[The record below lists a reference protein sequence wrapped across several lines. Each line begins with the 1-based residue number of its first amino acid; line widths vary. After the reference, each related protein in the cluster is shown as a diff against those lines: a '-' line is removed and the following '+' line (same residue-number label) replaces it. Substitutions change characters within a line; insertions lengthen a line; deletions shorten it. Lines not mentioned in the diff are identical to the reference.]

1 MRAPAPQLPISP
13 LAGEI
18 SHLPLPGLSS
28 GNPMSGTTW
37 SKFFWSD
44 WESDPNLR
52 LCSLAAQG
60 LWMRMLCIAAAH
72 EPVGYVAI
80 AGKGLEEAALAR
92 LAGCTEMELGCLLA
106 ELEQNRVF
114 SRDRH
119 GRIYSRRMIADA
131 RKARVVRRN
140 GLKGGNPSLSK
151 ERAFSRLDK
160 RRVKSGDKGEDKPQS
175 PESKNPESNNPIA
188 ENALAFSSRAAAPR
202 QKNEKLFSGRS
213 AGQNWHRRK
222 THVDAANAII
232 EEINDRSRI
241 AAGGESAGRD
251 VQLLPAIRAR

>member
-1 MRAPAPQLPISP
+1 
-13 LAGEI
+13 
-18 SHLPLPGLSS
+18 
-28 GNPMSGTTW
+28 MSGTIW

-92 LAGCTEMELGCLLA
+92 LAGCAEAELGALLG

-114 SRDRH
+114 SRDRY

-131 RKARVVRRN
+131 RKARAARKN

-151 ERAFSRLDK
+151 ERVFPPSDK
-160 RRVKSGDKGEDKPQS
+160 RRARARDKAGDKTQS
-175 PESKNPESNNPIA
+175 PDSQSPGSIDPSG
-188 ENALAFSSRAAAPR
+188 ENAPAFSSPASRDRNGKASSGQR
-202 QKNEKLFSGRS
+202 TEQKW
-213 AGQNWHRRK
+213 QRRR

-241 AAGGESAGRD
+241 AAGGEGAGRD
-251 VQLLPAIRAR
+251 VFLLPAIRAG

>member
-1 MRAPAPQLPISP
+1 
-13 LAGEI
+13 
-18 SHLPLPGLSS
+18 
-28 GNPMSGTTW
+28 MSGTIW

-44 WESDPNLR
+44 WESEPNLR

-60 LWMRMLCIAAAH
+60 LWMRLLCIAAAH

-80 AGKGLEEAALAR
+80 AGKGLDDAALAR
-92 LAGCTEMELGCLLA
+92 LAGSAEA
-106 ELEQNRVF
+106 ELAALLGELEGNRVF

-119 GRIYSRRMIADA
+119 GRIYSRRMIADG
-131 RKARVVRRN
+131 RKARVARKN

-151 ERAFSRLDK
+151 ERTIRPPDK
-160 RRVKSGDKGEDKPQS
+160 RRARAGDKPQS
-175 PESKNPESNNPIA
+175 PEATSPESNCPASQNPTGEKA
-188 ENALAFSSRAAAPR
+188 PAFSSPEKAAAFASR
-202 QKNEKLFSGRS
+202 ERSEKASSGRPG
-213 AGQNWHRRK
+213 APGQKWQRRK

-251 VQLLPAIRAR
+251 VQLLPAIRLG

>member
-1 MRAPAPQLPISP
+1 
-13 LAGEI
+13 
-18 SHLPLPGLSS
+18 
-28 GNPMSGTTW
+28 MSGTIW

-80 AGKGLEEAALAR
+80 AGKGLEEVALAR
-92 LAGCTEMELGCLLA
+92 LAGCAEAELGALLG
-106 ELEQNRVF
+106 ELEGNRVF

-131 RKARVVRRN
+131 RKARLARRN
-140 GLKGGNPSLSK
+140 GLKGGNPSLSR
-151 ERAFSRLDK
+151 ERAFSPSDK
-160 RRVKSGDKGEDKPQS
+160 RRPRAGDKAGHKTQS
-175 PESKNPESNNPIA
+175 PDSQSPQAIDPSGEKAP
-188 ENALAFSSRAAAPR
+188 AFSSRASRDRNGKAPSGPTGR
-202 QKNEKLFSGRS
+202 EKW
-213 AGQNWHRRK
+213 QRRK

-251 VQLLPAIRAR
+251 VFLLPAIRAG

>member
-1 MRAPAPQLPISP
+1 
-13 LAGEI
+13 
-18 SHLPLPGLSS
+18 
-28 GNPMSGTTW
+28 MSGTIW

-60 LWMRMLCIAAAH
+60 LWMRMLCIAASH
-72 EPVGYVAI
+72 EPIGYVAI
-80 AGKGLEEAALAR
+80 AGKGLEAAALAR
-92 LAGCTEMELGCLLA
+92 LAGCAEAELGALLG

-119 GRIYSRRMIADA
+119 GRIYSRRMVADA
-131 RKARVVRRN
+131 RKARLARRN

-151 ERAFSRLDK
+151 ERTFSPSDK
-160 RRVKSGDKGEDKPQS
+160 RRARAGDKRQDRPQS
-175 PESKNPESNNPIA
+175 PEAMNPEATIPTGESAP
-188 ENALAFSSRAAAPR
+188 AFSPRTKAAAFASR
-202 QKNEKLFSGRS
+202 NKKAFSGHSSTPQR
-213 AGQNWHRRK
+213 HRRK

-241 AAGGESAGRD
+241 AAGGESLGRD
-251 VQLLPAIRAR
+251 VQLLPAIRAG

>member
-1 MRAPAPQLPISP
+1 
-13 LAGEI
+13 
-18 SHLPLPGLSS
+18 
-28 GNPMSGTTW
+28 MSGTVW
-37 SKFFWSD
+37 SRFFWSD

-72 EPVGYVAI
+72 QPVGYVAI
-80 AGKGLEEAALAR
+80 AGKGLDESALAR
-92 LAGCTEMELGCLLA
+92 LAGCSEAELAALLA
-106 ELEQNRVF
+106 ELEQNGVF
-114 SRDRH
+114 SRDRQ

-131 RKARVVRRN
+131 RKARAARRN

-151 ERAFSRLDK
+151 ESAFSPSDK
-160 RRVKSGDKGEDKPQS
+160 PWVKAEDKGEDKPQS
-175 PESKNPESNNPIA
+175 PEAKSPESKNPIA
-188 ENALAFSSRAAAPR
+188 IDPSGENALAFSSRAAAPR
-202 QKNEKLFSGRS
+202 QKNEKSVSGRS
-213 AGQNWHRRK
+213 DGAGQNWQRRK

-241 AAGGESAGRD
+241 AAGGEGAGRD

>member
-1 MRAPAPQLPISP
+1 MPRHRALR
-13 LAGEI
+13 
-18 SHLPLPGLSS
+18 
-28 GNPMSGTTW
+28 MSGTVW
-37 SKFFWSD
+37 SRFFWSD

-80 AGKGLEEAALAR
+80 AGKGLDEAALAR
-92 LAGCTEMELGCLLA
+92 LAGCVETELGRLLA

-119 GRIYSRRMIADA
+119 DRIYSRRMIADA
-131 RKARVVRRN
+131 RKARAARRN
-140 GLKGGNPSLSK
+140 GAKGGNPSLSK

-160 RRVKSGDKGEDKPQS
+160 GWVKPGDKREDKPQS
-175 PESKNPESNNPIA
+175 PEAMNPQAMDPSE
-188 ENALAFSSRAAAPR
+188 ENALAFSSRAPAPR
-202 QKNEKLFSGRS
+202 EKNAKAFSGRS

-251 VQLLPAIRAR
+251 VQLLPAIRPR

>member
-1 MRAPAPQLPISP
+1 
-13 LAGEI
+13 
-18 SHLPLPGLSS
+18 
-28 GNPMSGTTW
+28 MSGTIW

-72 EPVGYVAI
+72 EPIGYVAI
-80 AGKGLEEAALAR
+80 AGKGLEDAALAR
-92 LAGCTEMELGCLLA
+92 LAGCPQAELGALLG
-106 ELEQNRVF
+106 ELEGNRVF
-114 SRDRH
+114 SRDRQ

-131 RKARVVRRN
+131 RKARLARRN

-151 ERAFSRLDK
+151 ERAISPSDK
-160 RRVKSGDKGEDKPQS
+160 RRARAVDKPGDKPQS
-175 PESKNPESNNPIA
+175 PHSQSPPAIDPTGEKAP
-188 ENALAFSSRAAAPR
+188 AFSSPSKASAFASRDGKTSSGSG
-202 QKNEKLFSGRS
+202 QKW
-213 AGQNWHRRK
+213 QRRK

-241 AAGGESAGRD
+241 AAGGEGAGRD
-251 VQLLPAIRAR
+251 VQLLPAIRAG

>member
-1 MRAPAPQLPISP
+1 
-13 LAGEI
+13 
-18 SHLPLPGLSS
+18 
-28 GNPMSGTTW
+28 MSGTVW
-37 SKFFWSD
+37 SRFFWSD

-60 LWMRMLCIAAAH
+60 LWMRMLCVAAAH

-80 AGKGLEEAALAR
+80 AGKGLDEAALAR
-92 LAGCTEMELGCLLA
+92 LAGCAETELGLLLA

-131 RKARVVRRN
+131 RKARAARRN

-151 ERAFSRLDK
+151 ERFFSPSDK
-160 RRVKSGDKGEDKPQS
+160 RRVKGGDKAEDKPQS
-175 PESKNPESNNPIA
+175 PESQSLESMNPQAIDPSG
-188 ENALAFSSRAAAPR
+188 ENALAFSPRIAAPR
-202 QKNEKLFSGRS
+202 EKNGKSSSGRS
-213 AGQNWHRRK
+213 AGQNWHRRR

-241 AAGGESAGRD
+241 AAGGESTGRD
-251 VQLLPAIRAR
+251 VQLLPAIRTG

>member
-1 MRAPAPQLPISP
+1 
-13 LAGEI
+13 
-18 SHLPLPGLSS
+18 
-28 GNPMSGTTW
+28 MSGTIW

-60 LWMRMLCIAAAH
+60 LWMRMLCIAASH

-92 LAGCTEMELGCLLA
+92 LAACPETELGALLA
-106 ELEQNRVF
+106 ELEGNRVF

-131 RKARVVRRN
+131 RKARAARKN

-151 ERAFSRLDK
+151 ERAFPPSDK
-160 RRVKSGDKGEDKPQS
+160 RRARPGDKGEDKPQS
-175 PESKNPESNNPIA
+175 PDSQSPQAIDPSR
-188 ENALAFSSRAAAPR
+188 ENAPAFSSPASRGRNGKAPSGQPPE
-202 QKNEKLFSGRS
+202 QKW
-213 AGQNWHRRK
+213 QRRR

-241 AAGGESAGRD
+241 AAGGEGAGRD
-251 VQLLPAIRAR
+251 VFLLPAIRAR

>member
-1 MRAPAPQLPISP
+1 
-13 LAGEI
+13 
-18 SHLPLPGLSS
+18 
-28 GNPMSGTTW
+28 MSGTVW

-80 AGKGLEEAALAR
+80 AGKRLDEAALAR
-92 LAGCTEMELGCLLA
+92 LAGCAENELGMLLS

-119 GRIYSRRMIADA
+119 GRIFSRRMTADA
-131 RKARVVRRN
+131 RKARVARRN
-140 GLKGGNPSLSK
+140 GLRGGSPSLSK
-151 ERAFSRLDK
+151 ERVFSPSDKGGVKAGDK
-160 RRVKSGDKGEDKPQS
+160 RGDKPQS
-175 PESKNPESNNPIA
+175 PEAMNPETRIPTGEKA
-188 ENALAFSSRAAAPR
+188 AAFSPRASRSRNGKAVPGRDAAPGP
-202 QKNEKLFSGRS
+202 K
-213 AGQNWHRRK
+213 WHRRK
-222 THVDAANAII
+222 THVDAANKII

-251 VQLLPAIRAR
+251 VQLLPAIRPR

>member
-1 MRAPAPQLPISP
+1 
-13 LAGEI
+13 
-18 SHLPLPGLSS
+18 
-28 GNPMSGTTW
+28 MSGTIW

-44 WESDPNLR
+44 WEADPNLR

-72 EPVGYVAI
+72 EPIGYVAI
-80 AGKGLEEAALAR
+80 AGKGLDEAALAR
-92 LAGCTEMELGCLLA
+92 LAGCAEAELGALLC

-131 RKARVVRRN
+131 RKARAARRN

-151 ERAFSRLDK
+151 ERANSPSDK
-160 RRVKSGDKGEDKPQS
+160 RRARAGDKGKDKAQSPDSQNPEAQS
-175 PESKNPESNNPIA
+175 PEYPRG
-188 ENALAFSSRAAAPR
+188 ENAPAFSPLVAAARDRNGKASSGPVTAPG
-202 QKNEKLFSGRS
+202 QKW
-213 AGQNWHRRK
+213 QRRK

-241 AAGGESAGRD
+241 AAGDEGARRD
-251 VQLLPAIRAR
+251 VQLLPAIRAG

>member
-1 MRAPAPQLPISP
+1 
-13 LAGEI
+13 
-18 SHLPLPGLSS
+18 
-28 GNPMSGTTW
+28 MSGTIW

-92 LAGCTEMELGCLLA
+92 LAGCAETELGALLG

-119 GRIYSRRMIADA
+119 GRIYSRRMTADA
-131 RKARVVRRN
+131 RKARAARRN

-151 ERAFSRLDK
+151 ERAFSPSDK
-160 RRVKSGDKGEDKPQS
+160 RRARARDKAGDKTQS
-175 PESKNPESNNPIA
+175 PDSQSPQAIDPSI
-188 ENALAFSSRAAAPR
+188 ENAPAFSSSASRDRNGKAPSGPGR
-202 QKNEKLFSGRS
+202 PEQKW
-213 AGQNWHRRK
+213 QRRR

-241 AAGGESAGRD
+241 AAGGEGAGRD
-251 VQLLPAIRAR
+251 VFLLPAIRAG

>member
-1 MRAPAPQLPISP
+1 
-13 LAGEI
+13 
-18 SHLPLPGLSS
+18 
-28 GNPMSGTTW
+28 MSGTIW

-72 EPVGYVAI
+72 EPIGYVAI
-80 AGKGLEEAALAR
+80 AGKGLEETALAR
-92 LAGCTEMELGCLLA
+92 LAGCAQTELGALLG

-131 RKARVVRRN
+131 RKARAARRN

-151 ERAFSRLDK
+151 ERAFPPSDK
-160 RRVKSGDKGEDKPQS
+160 RRARAGDKVGDKPQS
-175 PESKNPESNNPIA
+175 PDSQSPQAIDPSGEKA
-188 ENALAFSSRAAAPR
+188 HAFSSPASRGRNGKAS
-202 QKNEKLFSGRS
+202 SGQPARPERKW
-213 AGQNWHRRK
+213 QRRR

-241 AAGGESAGRD
+241 AAGGEGPGRD
-251 VQLLPAIRAR
+251 VFLLPPIRAG

>member
-1 MRAPAPQLPISP
+1 
-13 LAGEI
+13 
-18 SHLPLPGLSS
+18 
-28 GNPMSGTTW
+28 MSGTIW

-72 EPVGYVAI
+72 EPIGYVAI

-92 LAGCTEMELGCLLA
+92 LAGCAEAELGALLA
-106 ELEQNRVF
+106 ELEGNRVF

-131 RKARVVRRN
+131 RKARAARKN

-151 ERAFSRLDK
+151 ERAFSPSDK
-160 RRVKSGDKGEDKPQS
+160 RRARAGDKAGDKPQS
-175 PESKNPESNNPIA
+175 PDSQSPQAQSPSR
-188 ENALAFSSRAAAPR
+188 ENAPAFSASRDRNGKAPPGHPGR
-202 QKNEKLFSGRS
+202 PEQKW
-213 AGQNWHRRK
+213 QRRR

-241 AAGGESAGRD
+241 AAGDESAGRD
-251 VQLLPAIRAR
+251 VFLLPAIRAG

>member
-1 MRAPAPQLPISP
+1 
-13 LAGEI
+13 
-18 SHLPLPGLSS
+18 
-28 GNPMSGTTW
+28 MSGTVW

-80 AGKGLEEAALAR
+80 GGKGLDEAALAR
-92 LAGCTEMELGCLLA
+92 LAGCAEAELGALLS
-106 ELEQNRVF
+106 ELEHNRVF

-119 GRIYSRRMIADA
+119 DRIYSRRMVADA
-131 RKARVVRRN
+131 RKARVARRN
-140 GLKGGNPSLSK
+140 GLKGGSPSLSK
-151 ERAFSRLDK
+151 ERAFSPLDK
-160 RRVKSGDKGEDKPQS
+160 GGVKAGDKRGDKPQS
-175 PESKNPESNNPIA
+175 PESNYPDSQSPTGEKA
-188 ENALAFSSRAAAPR
+188 AAFSPPAKAAAFASR
-202 QKNEKLFSGRS
+202 DEKASSGRTF
-213 AGQNWHRRK
+213 APGVKWHRRK

-251 VQLLPAIRAR
+251 VQLLPAIRPR

>member
-1 MRAPAPQLPISP
+1 
-13 LAGEI
+13 
-18 SHLPLPGLSS
+18 
-28 GNPMSGTTW
+28 MSGTIW

-80 AGKGLEEAALAR
+80 AGKGLEEVALAR
-92 LAGCTEMELGCLLA
+92 LAGCAEAELGALLG
-106 ELEQNRVF
+106 ELEGNRVF

-131 RKARVVRRN
+131 RKARLARRN
-140 GLKGGNPSLSK
+140 GLKGGNPSLSR
-151 ERAFSRLDK
+151 ERAFSPSDK
-160 RRVKSGDKGEDKPQS
+160 RRARAGDKAGDKTQS
-175 PESKNPESNNPIA
+175 PDSQSPRSMSPQAIDPSGEKAP
-188 ENALAFSSRAAAPR
+188 AFSSRASRDKNGKAPSGQPDR
-202 QKNEKLFSGRS
+202 PEQKW
-213 AGQNWHRRK
+213 QRRR

-241 AAGGESAGRD
+241 AAGGEGAGRD
-251 VQLLPAIRAR
+251 VFLLPAIRAG

>member
-1 MRAPAPQLPISP
+1 
-13 LAGEI
+13 
-18 SHLPLPGLSS
+18 
-28 GNPMSGTTW
+28 MSGTIW

-92 LAGCTEMELGCLLA
+92 LAGCAEADLGALLG
-106 ELEQNRVF
+106 ELELNRVF

-131 RKARVVRRN
+131 RKARLARKN

-151 ERAFSRLDK
+151 ERAFSPPDK
-160 RRVKSGDKGEDKPQS
+160 RRARARDKASDKPQS
-175 PESKNPESNNPIA
+175 PDSQSPQAIDPSR
-188 ENALAFSSRAAAPR
+188 ENAPAFSSPASRDRNGKAPPGQR
-202 QKNEKLFSGRS
+202 TEQKW
-213 AGQNWHRRK
+213 QRRR

-232 EEINDRSRI
+232 EEINDRSGI

-251 VQLLPAIRAR
+251 VFLLPAIRAG

>member
-1 MRAPAPQLPISP
+1 
-13 LAGEI
+13 
-18 SHLPLPGLSS
+18 
-28 GNPMSGTTW
+28 MSGTIW

-72 EPVGYVAI
+72 EPIGYVAI
-80 AGKGLEEAALAR
+80 AGKGLDEAALAR
-92 LAGCTEMELGCLLA
+92 LAGCAETELGALLA
-106 ELEQNRVF
+106 ELEGNRVF

-131 RKARVVRRN
+131 RKARAARKN

-151 ERAFSRLDK
+151 ERVFSPSDK
-160 RRVKSGDKGEDKPQS
+160 RRARAGDKAQHKPQS
-175 PESKNPESNNPIA
+175 PDSQNPDSHSPNSHSPQAIDPSGEKAP
-188 ENALAFSSRAAAPR
+188 AFSCPASPDKTGKAA
-202 QKNEKLFSGRS
+202 SGS
-213 AGQNWHRRK
+213 VAGQKWQRRG
-222 THVDAANAII
+222 THVDAANKII

-241 AAGGESAGRD
+241 AAGGEGAGRD
-251 VQLLPAIRAR
+251 VFLLPAIRAG

>member
-1 MRAPAPQLPISP
+1 
-13 LAGEI
+13 
-18 SHLPLPGLSS
+18 
-28 GNPMSGTTW
+28 MSGTIW

-44 WESDPNLR
+44 WEADPNLR

-72 EPVGYVAI
+72 EPIGYVAI
-80 AGKGLEEAALAR
+80 AGKGLDEAALAR
-92 LAGCTEMELGCLLA
+92 LAGCASIELGALLG
-106 ELEQNRVF
+106 ELESNRVF

-131 RKARVVRRN
+131 RKARAARRN

-151 ERAFSRLDK
+151 ERTIPPSDK
-160 RRVKSGDKGEDKPQS
+160 RRARAGDKAGDKPQS
-175 PESKNPESNNPIA
+175 PESQSPVSQYPKG
-188 ENALAFSSRAAAPR
+188 ENAPAFSPVVAAARGRNGKASSGPAMAPG
-202 QKNEKLFSGRS
+202 QKW
-213 AGQNWHRRK
+213 QRRK

-241 AAGGESAGRD
+241 AAGDEGARRD
-251 VQLLPAIRAR
+251 VQLLPAIRAG

>member
-1 MRAPAPQLPISP
+1 
-13 LAGEI
+13 
-18 SHLPLPGLSS
+18 
-28 GNPMSGTTW
+28 MSGTIW

-80 AGKGLEEAALAR
+80 AGKGLDEAALAR
-92 LAGCTEMELGCLLA
+92 LAGCAEAELGALLG
-106 ELEQNRVF
+106 ELEGNRVF

-131 RKARVVRRN
+131 RKARAARKN

-151 ERAFSRLDK
+151 DKAFSRSDK
-160 RRVKSGDKGEDKPQS
+160 ARAKAVDKAGDKPQS
-175 PESKNPESNNPIA
+175 PDSQTPRTRIPSEEKA
-188 ENALAFSSRAAAPR
+188 AAFSPLAKASAFASRDKSER
-202 QKNEKLFSGRS
+202 VVSGRAS
-213 AGQNWHRRK
+213 EPGQKWHRRK

-251 VQLLPAIRAR
+251 VFLLPAIRAG

>member
-1 MRAPAPQLPISP
+1 
-13 LAGEI
+13 
-18 SHLPLPGLSS
+18 
-28 GNPMSGTTW
+28 MSGTIW

-72 EPVGYVAI
+72 EPIGYVAI
-80 AGKGLEEAALAR
+80 AGKGLEETALAR
-92 LAGCTEMELGCLLA
+92 LAGCAETELGALLA
-106 ELEQNRVF
+106 ELEGNRVF

-131 RKARVVRRN
+131 RKARAARKN

-151 ERAFSRLDK
+151 ERAFPPSDK
-160 RRVKSGDKGEDKPQS
+160 RRARAGDKVGDKPQS
-175 PESKNPESNNPIA
+175 PDSQSPQSIDPPGEKA
-188 ENALAFSSRAAAPR
+188 HAFSSPASRDRNGKAS
-202 QKNEKLFSGRS
+202 SGQPARPERKW
-213 AGQNWHRRK
+213 QRRR

-241 AAGGESAGRD
+241 AAGGEGAGRD
-251 VQLLPAIRAR
+251 VFLLPAIRAG

>member
-1 MRAPAPQLPISP
+1 
-13 LAGEI
+13 
-18 SHLPLPGLSS
+18 
-28 GNPMSGTTW
+28 MSGTIW

-60 LWMRMLCIAAAH
+60 LWMRMLCIAAGH

-80 AGKGLEEAALAR
+80 AGKGLDEAALAR
-92 LAGCTEMELGCLLA
+92 LAGCAQVELGALIA
-106 ELEQNRVF
+106 ELEGNSVF

-131 RKARVVRRN
+131 RKARLARRN
-140 GLKGGNPSLSK
+140 GLKGGNPSLSGQK
-151 ERAFSRLDK
+151 VFSA
-160 RRVKSGDKGEDKPQS
+160 SDKGRIKAADKPDDKPQS
-175 PESKNPESNNPIA
+175 PEATSPVSQSPRTRIPSQEKA
-188 ENALAFSSRAAAPR
+188 AAFSRPSAASRE
-202 QKNEKLFSGRS
+202 KNGKAFSGS
-213 AGQNWHRRK
+213 GQKWPRRK

-241 AAGGESAGRD
+241 ATGGESAGRD
-251 VQLLPAIRAR
+251 VFLLPAIRAG

>member
-1 MRAPAPQLPISP
+1 
-13 LAGEI
+13 
-18 SHLPLPGLSS
+18 
-28 GNPMSGTTW
+28 MSGTIW

-72 EPVGYVAI
+72 EPIGYVAI

-92 LAGCTEMELGCLLA
+92 LAGCAEMELGALLG
-106 ELEQNRVF
+106 ELEGNRVF

-131 RKARVVRRN
+131 RKARAARKN

-151 ERAFSRLDK
+151 ERAFSPPDK
-160 RRVKSGDKGEDKPQS
+160 RRARVRDKAGDKPQS
-175 PESKNPESNNPIA
+175 PDSQSPQPIDPTGEKA
-188 ENALAFSSRAAAPR
+188 QAFSSPASRDRNGKASSGQRPE
-202 QKNEKLFSGRS
+202 QKW
-213 AGQNWHRRK
+213 QRRR

-241 AAGGESAGRD
+241 ATGGEGAGRD
-251 VQLLPAIRAR
+251 VFLLPAIRSG

>member
-1 MRAPAPQLPISP
+1 
-13 LAGEI
+13 
-18 SHLPLPGLSS
+18 
-28 GNPMSGTTW
+28 MSGTIW

-72 EPVGYVAI
+72 EPIGYVAI
-80 AGKGLEEAALAR
+80 AGKGLDEAALAR
-92 LAGCTEMELGCLLA
+92 LAGCAETELGALLG

-119 GRIYSRRMIADA
+119 GRIYSRRMTTDA
-131 RKARVVRRN
+131 RKARAARKN

-151 ERAFSRLDK
+151 ERVFPPSDK
-160 RRVKSGDKGEDKPQS
+160 RRARAGDKGGDKPQS
-175 PESKNPESNNPIA
+175 PDSQSPQAIDPSR
-188 ENALAFSSRAAAPR
+188 ENAPAFSLPASRDRNAKASSGQRPE
-202 QKNEKLFSGRS
+202 QKWRG
-213 AGQNWHRRK
+213 RK

-241 AAGGESAGRD
+241 AAGGEGAGRD
-251 VQLLPAIRAR
+251 VFLLPAIRAGRR

>member
-1 MRAPAPQLPISP
+1 MPRHGPIF
-13 LAGEI
+13 
-18 SHLPLPGLSS
+18 
-28 GNPMSGTTW
+28 MSGTIW

-72 EPVGYVAI
+72 EPLGYVAI
-80 AGKGLEEAALAR
+80 AGKGLDEAALAR
-92 LAGCTEMELGCLLA
+92 LAGCAEAELGALLA
-106 ELEQNRVF
+106 ELEGNRVF

-131 RKARVVRRN
+131 RKARLARRN

-151 ERAFSRLDK
+151 ERAFSPSDK
-160 RRVKSGDKGEDKPQS
+160 RRARARDKAEHKTQS
-175 PESKNPESNNPIA
+175 PDSQSPNSQSPRAIHPSGEKAP
-188 ENALAFSSRAAAPR
+188 AFSCPASPDKIGKAS
-202 QKNEKLFSGRS
+202 SGS
-213 AGQNWHRRK
+213 VAGQKWHRRR
-222 THVDAANAII
+222 THVDAANKII

-241 AAGGESAGRD
+241 AAGGEGAGRD
-251 VQLLPAIRAR
+251 VFLLPAIRAG

>member
-1 MRAPAPQLPISP
+1 
-13 LAGEI
+13 
-18 SHLPLPGLSS
+18 
-28 GNPMSGTTW
+28 MSGTIW

-80 AGKGLEEAALAR
+80 AGKGLDEASLAR
-92 LAGCTEMELGCLLA
+92 LAGCGTGELGALLG
-106 ELEQNRVF
+106 ELESNRVF

-119 GRIYSRRMIADA
+119 GRIYSRRLIADA
-131 RKARVVRRN
+131 RKARVARRN

-151 ERAFSRLDK
+151 EKTIPPSDK
-160 RRVKSGDKGEDKPQS
+160 RRARAGDKPEDRPQS
-175 PESKNPESNNPIA
+175 PQAKSPQDQSPTGEKAP
-188 ENALAFSSRAAAPR
+188 AFSSRVPASRDRTDKARSGQATAPAP
-202 QKNEKLFSGRS
+202 K
-213 AGQNWHRRK
+213 WHRRK

-251 VQLLPAIRAR
+251 VLMLPAIRAR

>member
-1 MRAPAPQLPISP
+1 
-13 LAGEI
+13 
-18 SHLPLPGLSS
+18 
-28 GNPMSGTTW
+28 MSGTIW

-72 EPVGYVAI
+72 EPIGYVAI
-80 AGKGLEEAALAR
+80 AGKGLDETALAR
-92 LAGCTEMELGCLLA
+92 LAGCAEAELGALLS
-106 ELEQNRVF
+106 ELGGNRVF

-131 RKARVVRRN
+131 RKARAARKN

-151 ERAFSRLDK
+151 ERAFSPSDK
-160 RRVKSGDKGEDKPQS
+160 RRTRAGEKADDKTQS
-175 PESKNPESNNPIA
+175 PDSQSPQAIDPTG
-188 ENALAFSSRAAAPR
+188 ENAPAFSSSASGDRNGKAVLDRPAAPG
-202 QKNEKLFSGRS
+202 QKWRG
-213 AGQNWHRRK
+213 RK

-241 AAGGESAGRD
+241 AAGGEGAGRD
-251 VQLLPAIRAR
+251 VFLLPAIRAG

>member
-1 MRAPAPQLPISP
+1 
-13 LAGEI
+13 
-18 SHLPLPGLSS
+18 
-28 GNPMSGTTW
+28 MSGTIW

-72 EPVGYVAI
+72 EPIGYVAI

-92 LAGCTEMELGCLLA
+92 LAGCAEAELGALLA

-131 RKARVVRRN
+131 RKARAARKN

-151 ERAFSRLDK
+151 ERAFSPSDK
-160 RRVKSGDKGEDKPQS
+160 RRARAGDKGEDKPQS
-175 PESKNPESNNPIA
+175 PDSQNPQAIDPTGEKA
-188 ENALAFSSRAAAPR
+188 QAFSRPASRDRNGKASSGQRPE
-202 QKNEKLFSGRS
+202 QKW
-213 AGQNWHRRK
+213 QRRR

-241 AAGGESAGRD
+241 AAGGEGAGRD
-251 VQLLPAIRAR
+251 VFLLPAIRAG

>member
-1 MRAPAPQLPISP
+1 
-13 LAGEI
+13 
-18 SHLPLPGLSS
+18 
-28 GNPMSGTTW
+28 MSGTVW
-37 SKFFWSD
+37 SRFFWSD

-80 AGKGLEEAALAR
+80 AGKGLDEAALAR
-92 LAGCTEMELGCLLA
+92 LAGCPEAELGVLLA

-131 RKARVVRRN
+131 RKARVARRN
-140 GLKGGNPSLSK
+140 GAKGGNPSLSK
-151 ERAFSRLDK
+151 ERAFSPSDK
-160 RRVKSGDKGEDKPQS
+160 RRVKAADKGEDKPQS
-175 PESKNPESNNPIA
+175 PESMNPLAIDPSG
-188 ENALAFSSRAAAPR
+188 ENALAFSPGIAAPR
-202 QKNEKLFSGRS
+202 QKNGKSSSDRS
-213 AGQNWHRRK
+213 AAPGQNWHRRK

-251 VQLLPAIRAR
+251 VQLLPAIRPR

>member
-1 MRAPAPQLPISP
+1 
-13 LAGEI
+13 
-18 SHLPLPGLSS
+18 
-28 GNPMSGTTW
+28 MSGTIW

-80 AGKGLEEAALAR
+80 AGKGLDEAALAR
-92 LAGCTEMELGCLLA
+92 LAGCAEAELGALLG
-106 ELEQNRVF
+106 ELEGNRVF

-131 RKARVVRRN
+131 RKARAARKN

-151 ERAFSRLDK
+151 ERAFPAPDK
-160 RRVKSGDKGEDKPQS
+160 RRARAGDKGKDKTQS
-175 PESKNPESNNPIA
+175 PDFQSPRSMNPEFKGPEADSLSGEKAP
-188 ENALAFSSRAAAPR
+188 AFSSRASRNGKPP
-202 QKNEKLFSGRS
+202 SGRTG
-213 AGQNWHRRK
+213 APGEKWHRRK

-241 AAGGESAGRD
+241 AAGGEGAGRD
-251 VQLLPAIRAR
+251 VFLLPAIRAR

>member
-1 MRAPAPQLPISP
+1 
-13 LAGEI
+13 
-18 SHLPLPGLSS
+18 
-28 GNPMSGTTW
+28 MSGTIW

-80 AGKGLEEAALAR
+80 AGKGLDEAALAR
-92 LAGCTEMELGCLLA
+92 LSGCPEAELGALLG

-119 GRIYSRRMIADA
+119 GRIYSRRMTADA
-131 RKARVVRRN
+131 RKARVARRN
-140 GLKGGNPSLSK
+140 GLKGGNPGLSK
-151 ERAFSRLDK
+151 QRAFSASDK
-160 RRVKSGDKGEDKPQS
+160 RRARAGDKPQS
-175 PESKNPESNNPIA
+175 PDSQSPRAIDPSGEKAP
-188 ENALAFSSRAAAPR
+188 AFSSRASRDGNGKAASGLSSG
-202 QKNEKLFSGRS
+202 QK
-213 AGQNWHRRK
+213 WHRRK

-241 AAGGESAGRD
+241 AAGSEGSGRD
-251 VQLLPAIRAR
+251 VQLLPAIRAG